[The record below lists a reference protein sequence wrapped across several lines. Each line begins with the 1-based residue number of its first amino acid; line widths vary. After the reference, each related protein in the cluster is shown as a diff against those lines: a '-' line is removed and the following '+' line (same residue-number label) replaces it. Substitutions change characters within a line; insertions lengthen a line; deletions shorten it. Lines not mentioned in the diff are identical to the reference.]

1 MLPRPLFAIIAL
13 ACASLA
19 CAEPQIERLATG
31 FRFVEGP
38 TQSPVDG
45 AVYFSDIP
53 DRKVHRWDPKTS
65 ETSVFLEDSG
75 GSNGL
80 LFAPDGTLFLCQD
93 KSRRL
98 AMRSPDGELT
108 VLADSYEGGKLN
120 STNDLWIDPQGG
132 VYFTD
137 PKYGSKAGLEQDGEH
152 VYYLSPDHQTL
163 TRVANDLVRPNGIVG
178 TPDGKT
184 LYIADH
190 GDGKTWKYA
199 ITADGTL
206 HDKTLFADQPSDGMA
221 LDAAGNVY
229 LTHDGVD
236 VYSPDGELITSII
249 LPERP
254 ANVTVIGEDPVT
266 LFVTARKSV
275 YRVTLEH

>member
-1 MLPRPLFAIIAL
+1 M
-13 ACASLA
+13 SLA
-19 CAEPQIERLATG
+19 FAEPQVEQLATG
-31 FRFVEGP
+31 FKFVEGP
-38 TQSPVDG
+38 TLSPLDG

-53 DRKVHRWDPKTS
+53 NRKVHRWDPESGEVT
-65 ETSVFLEDSG
+65 VFLEDSG

-80 LFAPDGTLFLCQD
+80 LFDHAGNLFICQD

-98 AMRSPDGELT
+98 AVLAPDGELT
-108 VLADSYEGGKLN
+108 VLAETYDGGKLN

-137 PKYGSKAGLEQDGEH
+137 PKYGKRDQLEQDGEH
-152 VYYLSPDHQTL
+152 VYYLSPDRAQL
-163 TRVANDLVRPNGIVG
+163 TRVVDDMVRPNGIVG

-190 GDGKTWKYA
+190 GGQKTWRYK
-199 ITADGTL
+199 IADDGSL
-206 HDKTLFADQPSDGMA
+206 SDKALFADQPSDGMA
-221 LDAAGNVY
+221 LDAAGNLY

-236 VYSPDGELITSII
+236 VYSPAGEHLQTIM

-254 ANVTVIGEDPVT
+254 ANVTVIGEEPVV
-266 LFVTARKSV
+266 LFVTAKKSV